1 MGVIMNRLDSIML
14 QGYRKAINDISNYI
28 EKYKRH
34 LTYERVMQVDVVK
47 TMLECM
53 YQEAEEMY
61 LYGEFERTFL
71 MISPAKDKN
80 GKKIKRRCF
89 LVIKKDEADYD

>member
-1 MGVIMNRLDSIML
+1 MGVIMNRLDSILL
-14 QGYRKAINDISNYI
+14 QGYKKAINDISNYI
-28 EKYKRH
+28 DKYKRH

-53 YQEAEEMY
+53 YEEAEEMY
-61 LYGEFERTFL
+61 LYGEFERTVL

-80 GKKIKRRCF
+80 GKKIKRRFF
-89 LVIKKDEADYD
+89 LAIKKNEADDD